1 MSDTLIVFLKQP
13 QPGAV
18 KTRLAEV
25 LGPETA
31 AELYRAMAEEVV
43 RRTHPRGGEY
53 RRFFFYT
60 PDEARCEMGGW
71 FPVETWL
78 PQRGE
83 DLGARMVAA
92 FDEAFRRGARRTAII
107 GTDAPSVSRER
118 VIEALEALGNDHDLA
133 IGPTADG
140 GYYLLALARPR
151 PELFEGIAW
160 STPSVL
166 AQTLERAAT
175 LGLRVRLLKPLSDID
190 TMADVRS
197 EWPQLKA
204 LLQGRPTLAAALAAA
219 LEDER

>member
-1 MSDTLIVFLKQP
+1 MSDALIVFLKQP

-18 KTRLAEV
+18 KTRLAEA

-83 DLGARMVAA
+83 DLGTRMVAA
-92 FDEAFRRGARRTAII
+92 FDEAFRRGARRAAII
-107 GTDAPSVSRER
+107 GTDSPSVSREL
-118 VIEALEALGNDHDLA
+118 VLEALTALDGHGLA
-133 IGPTADG
+133 VGPASDG
-140 GYYLLALARPR
+140 GYYLLALGSPR

-175 LGLRVRLLKPLSDID
+175 LGLRVRLLKSLTDID
-190 TMADVRS
+190 TMADLRS
-197 EWPQLKA
+197 EWPQLRA

-219 LEDER
+219 LEGQP

>member
-18 KTRLAEV
+18 KTRLAEA
-25 LGPETA
+25 LGPEAA

-92 FDEAFRRGARRTAII
+92 FDDAFRRGARRTAII

-118 VIEALEALGNDHDLA
+118 VIEAFEALGGYDVA
-133 IGPTADG
+133 VGPASDG
-140 GYYLLALARPR
+140 GYYLLALGSPR

-175 LGLRVRLLKPLSDID
+175 LGLRVRLLKSLSDID

-197 EWPQLKA
+197 EWPQLRA
-204 LLQGRPTLAAALAAA
+204 LLRSRPTLAAALAAA
-219 LEDER
+219 LEDQP